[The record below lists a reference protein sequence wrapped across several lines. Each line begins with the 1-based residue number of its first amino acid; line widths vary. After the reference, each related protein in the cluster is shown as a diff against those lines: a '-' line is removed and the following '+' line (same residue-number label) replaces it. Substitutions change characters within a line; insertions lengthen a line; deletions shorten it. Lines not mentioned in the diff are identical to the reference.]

1 MTSTMTLAVTHTD
14 APLGAIIAFRVVNS
28 ILNFKEASV
37 AWNEDRVTRNMLREL
52 SDKQLDD
59 IGLKRSDLR

>member
-1 MTSTMTLAVTHTD
+1 MTLAVTYKD

-28 ILNFKEASV
+28 VLNFKDAV
-37 AWNEDRVTRNMLREL
+37 IAWNEDRVTRNMLREL

-59 IGLKRSDLR
+59 IGLTRSDLR